1 MILEPGFHLTLRPM
15 RYPQFYQHYLNA
27 IKNTWT
33 VDEISWVTDIAD
45 IRDKLTP
52 AEQHVV
58 NRLIAF
64 FATGDSVVGNNL
76 VLNLYKHVNSP
87 EARMYYSRQI
97 YEEALHVQA
106 YLTLLDNYL
115 PDEQERFEAFDA
127 INNVPSIKHKAD
139 FCFKW
144 IDSVSEIAQ
153 LDNDTKKQQFLL
165 NLVTFASAIEGMFF
179 MASFAYVYFL
189 RSKGLLHGLASAT
202 NWIFRDESLHM
213 NVAFDIVDV
222 VRQEYPHLWTRD
234 LEQRIVE
241 MLSEAIQC
249 ELLFADDTLAL
260 GVAGLGRQD
269 MEQYLKYCADLRLT
283 RLGIDHRFGNGKNP
297 FPFMELQDLDSH
309 TNFFER
315 TVSSYQI
322 GGVTARAEDVK
333 FGALD
338 F

>member
-15 RYPQFYQHYLNA
+15 RYPQFYQHYQNA

-33 VDEISWVTDIAD
+33 VDEISWVTDVAD
-45 IRDKLTP
+45 LRDKLTDS
-52 AEQHVV
+52 EKHVV
-58 NRLIAF
+58 SRLVAF

-97 YEEALHVQA
+97 FEEALHVQA
-106 YLTLLDNYL
+106 YLTLIDNYL
-115 PDEQERFEAFDA
+115 PDESDRAAAFDA

-144 IDSVSEIAQ
+144 IDSVSE
-153 LDNDTKKQQFLL
+153 LDLLDSDAKKQQFLL
-165 NLVTFASAIEGMFF
+165 NLVTFAAAIEGLFF
-179 MASFAYVYFL
+179 MGAFAYIYFL
-189 RSKGLLHGLASAT
+189 RSRGLLHGLASAT

-213 NVAFDIVDV
+213 NVGFDIVDT
-222 VRQEYPHLWTRD
+222 VRQEYPHLWTEE
-234 LEQRIVE
+234 LEAQIVE
-241 MLSEAIQC
+241 MLSDAIQC
-249 ELLFADDTLAL
+249 EMLFADDTLQM
-260 GVAGLGRQD
+260 GVAGFSRQD
-269 MEQYLKYCADLRLT
+269 MEIYLKFCADLRLE
-283 RLGIDHRFGNGKNP
+283 RLGIAHRFGGKNP
-297 FPFMELQDLDSH
+297 FPFMDLQDMDSH

-333 FGALD
+333 FDMVD

>member
-33 VDEISWVTDIAD
+33 VDEISFSTDVSD
-45 IRDKLTP
+45 LRDKLTA
-52 AEQHVV
+52 AEKHVV
-58 NRLIAF
+58 GRLVAF

-115 PDEQERFEAFDA
+115 PDDQERFQAFDA
-127 INNVPSIKHKAD
+127 INSVPSIKKKAE
-139 FCFKW
+139 FCFRW
-144 IDSVSEIAQ
+144 IDTVNTIDQ
-153 LDNDTKKQQFLL
+153 CDTDEKKRLFLL
-165 NLVTFASAIEGMFF
+165 NLVTFAAAVEGMFF
-179 MASFAYVYFL
+179 MGAFAYVYFL
-189 RSKGLLHGLASAT
+189 RSRGLLHGLASAT

-222 VRQEYPHLWTRD
+222 VKKEYPHLWDQD
-234 LEQRIVE
+234 LEDKIVT
-241 MLSEAIQC
+241 MVKEAVQC
-249 ELLFADDTLAL
+249 ELEFAKDTLAL
-260 GVAGLGRQD
+260 GVAGLSAKE
-269 MEQYLKYCADLRLT
+269 METYLKYVADLRLA
-283 RLGIDHRFGNGKNP
+283 RLGMSFRFGASNP
-297 FPFMELQDLDSH
+297 FAFMELQDLDSH

-315 TVSSYQI
+315 TVSNYQI
-322 GGVTARAEDVK
+322 GGVSARAEDVK
-333 FGALD
+333 FDSVD

>member
-33 VDEISWVTDIAD
+33 VDEISFSTDVSD
-45 IRDKLTP
+45 LRDKLTP
-52 AEQHVV
+52 SEKHVV
-58 NRLIAF
+58 GRLVAF

-115 PDEQERFEAFDA
+115 PDDQERFQAFDA
-127 INNVPSIKHKAD
+127 INNVPSIKKKAE
-139 FCFKW
+139 FCFRW
-144 IDSVSEIAQ
+144 IDTVNNIDAC
-153 LDNDTKKQQFLL
+153 DTDEKKRQFLM
-165 NLVTFASAIEGMFF
+165 NLVTFAAAVEGMFF
-179 MASFAYVYFL
+179 MGAFAYVYFL

-222 VRQEYPHLWTRD
+222 VKKEYPYLWD
-234 LEQRIVE
+234 EKLESDIITMIR
-241 MLSEAIQC
+241 EAIDC
-249 ELLFADDTLAL
+249 ELEFARDTLAL
-260 GVAGLGRQD
+260 GVAGLSSKD
-269 MEQYLKYCADLRLT
+269 METYLKYVADLRLS
-283 RLGIDHRFGNGKNP
+283 RLGVDFRFGTKNP
-297 FPFMELQDLDSH
+297 FSFMELQDLDSH

-315 TVSSYQI
+315 TVSNYQI

-333 FGALD
+333 FDSID

>member
-33 VDEISWVTDIAD
+33 VDEISFSTDVSD
-45 IRDKLTP
+45 LRDKLTP
-52 AEQHVV
+52 AEKHVV
-58 NRLIAF
+58 SRLVAF

-115 PDEQERFEAFDA
+115 PDDQERFQAFDA
-127 INNVPSIKHKAD
+127 INNVPSIKKKAE
-139 FCFKW
+139 FCFRW
-144 IDSVSEIAQ
+144 IDTV
-153 LDNDTKKQQFLL
+153 NDIDACDTDEKKRQFLL
-165 NLVTFASAIEGMFF
+165 NLVTFAAAVEGMFF
-179 MASFAYVYFL
+179 MGAFAYVYFL

-222 VRQEYPHLWTRD
+222 VKKEYPQLWD
-234 LEQRIVE
+234 ADMESQIVT
-241 MLSEAIQC
+241 MIREAIDC
-249 ELLFADDTLAL
+249 ELEFAKDTLSL
-260 GVAGLGRQD
+260 GVAGFSAKD
-269 MEQYLKYCADLRLT
+269 MEPYLKYVADLRLS
-283 RLGIDHRFGNGKNP
+283 RLGIAFRFGAKNP
-297 FPFMELQDLDSH
+297 FSFMELQDLDSH

-315 TVSSYQI
+315 TVSNYQI
-322 GGVTARAEDVK
+322 GGVTMRAEDIK
-333 FGALD
+333 FDSMD